1 MFRVEVFTV
10 HGEMGVGGFLL
21 HNSCSVIS
29 FLVEALFQWGC
40 WAQVCCMRACPGG
53 TKRSARGIAT
63 IMTFD
68 FSLDGYSSQGS
79 AFGFHEH
86 ESED

>member
-40 WAQVCCMRACPGG
+40 WAQVCCMRACSGG
-53 TKRSARGIAT
+53 QWHKEVGTRDSNDN
-63 IMTFD
+63 D
-68 FSLDGYSSQGS
+68 F
-79 AFGFHEH
+79 
-86 ESED
+86 